1 MFGWKLV
8 RFYGIIEQDL
18 SKRNERKI
26 FLRNFEKGIDFS
38 PHIMYSIGVAISRG
52 DYEDHEL
59 KNG

>member
-1 MFGWKLV
+1 MI
-8 RFYGIIEQDL
+8 Y
-18 SKRNERKI
+18 RNGANGKF